1 MANGT
6 VKIIHDIKS
15 ISAKRRELLRKEAY
29 EAFQSG
35 ITGHSFARTHK
46 IYPETV
52 YSWYRKFKVHGEE
65 AVKEQKRGPDQNTGS
80 LLNARQMKKLEKTV
94 IGSTDATAKSP
105 RIEKFH
111 KNAVMF

>member
-1 MANGT
+1 M
-6 VKIIHDIKS
+6 KIIHDIKS
-15 ISAKRRELLRKEAY
+15 ISAKRREQLRKEAY

-52 YSWYRKFKVHGEE
+52 YSWYRKFKVHGED

-80 LLNARQMKKLEKTV
+80 LLNARQMKKIRENSHRLHTGSAEISLCAVV
-94 IGSTDATAKSP
+94 IESVAG
-105 RIEKFH
+105 IH
-111 KNAVMF
+111 